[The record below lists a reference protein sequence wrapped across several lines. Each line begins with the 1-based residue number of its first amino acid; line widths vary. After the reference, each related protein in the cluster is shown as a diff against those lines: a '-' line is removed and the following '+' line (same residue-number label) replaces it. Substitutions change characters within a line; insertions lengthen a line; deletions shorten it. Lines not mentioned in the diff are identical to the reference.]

1 MPLTSLW
8 RNGDKMFSLSR
19 NVTWSAETSRT
30 FHAEATRTTTFTS
43 HRNITLNKSSALSKR
58 HIQPA
63 DLAPVF
69 STHNLFFIVFIVC
82 PCLQLLL
89 LLLHLHLSTYL
100 IASTLR
106 LDADHHHSLSPVIIS
121 PPPPLMK
128 ASIKCS
134 ASPEHPPGHLGY
146 RNIWTF
152 LNQQTAPP
160 PPPSFSHSPPPSPH
174 PWNHSIHWSIK
185 CISLLRRS
193 SSSSASYIYLP
204 PSVLFFFPPSD
215 YTYSSIS
222 AWLQNPPT
230 SCRRVYRPDIY
241 SVVKAE
247 SIQSCD
253 CWLKG
258 FLTFVDCHCCTEGR
272 ILSFQNFSIGRT
284 VLVSSMGGKI
294 KLLSKKNH
302 ETNRLSFSLPVD

>member
-1 MPLTSLW
+1 MPPTGLW

-19 NVTWSAETSRT
+19 NVTEWSAETSHT

-106 LDADHHHSLSPVIIS
+106 LDVDHHHSLSPVIIS

-160 PPPSFSHSPPPSPH
+160 PPPSFSHSPPPVTSSMKSQHSLKHQMHFTPSPLVFLF
-174 PWNHSIHWSIK
+174 
-185 CISLLRRS
+185 CFLYLS
-193 SSSSASYIYLP
+193 SSKRPLLLP
-204 PSVLFFFPPSD
+204 PIRLH
-215 YTYSSIS
+215 
-222 AWLQNPPT
+222 LQ
-230 SCRRVYRPDIY
+230 
-241 SVVKAE
+241 
-247 SIQSCD
+247 Q
-253 CWLKG
+253 
-258 FLTFVDCHCCTEGR
+258 H
-272 ILSFQNFSIGRT
+272 
-284 VLVSSMGGKI
+284 
-294 KLLSKKNH
+294 
-302 ETNRLSFSLPVD
+302 FSLIAKSSDLVQTSL

>member
-1 MPLTSLW
+1 ML
-8 RNGDKMFSLSR
+8 G
-19 NVTWSAETSRT
+19 V
-30 FHAEATRTTTFTS
+30 TRT
-43 HRNITLNKSSALSKR
+43 SSWSSRVPK
-58 HIQPA
+58 
-63 DLAPVF
+63 
-69 STHNLFFIVFIVC
+69 
-82 PCLQLLL
+82 
-89 LLLHLHLSTYL
+89 HLDISEPTNC
-100 IASTLR
+100 ASTS
-106 LDADHHHSLSPVIIS
+106 SLLQSLP
-121 PPPPLMK
+121 
-128 ASIKCS
+128 
-134 ASPEHPPGHLGY
+134 
-146 RNIWTF
+146 
-152 LNQQTAPP
+152 
-160 PPPSFSHSPPPSPH
+160 PPPSPH

-241 SVVKAE
+241 SIVKVE

-258 FLTFVDCHCCTEGR
+258 FLTFVDFHCCTEGR

-284 VLVSSMGGKI
+284 ISVSSMGGKI

>member
-1 MPLTSLW
+1 MPPTGLW

-19 NVTWSAETSRT
+19 NVTWSAETSRA

-106 LDADHHHSLSPVIIS
+106 LDVDHHHSLSPVIIS

-160 PPPSFSHSPPPSPH
+160 PPPSFSHSPPPRHLIHEITAFTEAS
-174 PWNHSIHWSIK
+174 NAFHSFAARLP
-185 CISLLRRS
+185 LLLPIFIFLQAS
-193 SSSSASYIYLP
+193 SSSSPHQTTPTAAFQPDCKILRP
-204 PSVLFFFPPSD
+204 PADEFIDLIFTLLLKLNP
-215 YTYSSIS
+215 YSHVI
-222 AWLQNPPT
+222 
-230 SCRRVYRPDIY
+230 V
-241 SVVKAE
+241 
-247 SIQSCD
+247 
-253 CWLKG
+253 G
-258 FLTFVDCHCCTEGR
+258 
-272 ILSFQNFSIGRT
+272 
-284 VLVSSMGGKI
+284 
-294 KLLSKKNH
+294 
-302 ETNRLSFSLPVD
+302 

>member
-69 STHNLFFIVFIVC
+69 FF
-82 PCLQLLL
+82 
-89 LLLHLHLSTYL
+89 
-100 IASTLR
+100 
-106 LDADHHHSLSPVIIS
+106 HHSLSPVIIS

-152 LNQQTAPP
+152 LNQQTEPP
-160 PPPSFSHSPPPSPH
+160 PPPSFCHSPPPVTSSMKSQHSLKHQMHFTPSPLVFLF
-174 PWNHSIHWSIK
+174 
-185 CISLLRRS
+185 CFLYLS
-193 SSSSASYIYLP
+193 SSKRPLLLP
-204 PSVLFFFPPSD
+204 PIRLH
-215 YTYSSIS
+215 
-222 AWLQNPPT
+222 LQ
-230 SCRRVYRPDIY
+230 
-241 SVVKAE
+241 
-247 SIQSCD
+247 Q
-253 CWLKG
+253 
-258 FLTFVDCHCCTEGR
+258 H
-272 ILSFQNFSIGRT
+272 
-284 VLVSSMGGKI
+284 
-294 KLLSKKNH
+294 
-302 ETNRLSFSLPVD
+302 FSLIAKSSDLLQTSL